1 MIPVACLLGNTLD
14 EGMITSCNLDL
25 ESKARTT
32 TTSSLELT
40 TLRTHVG
47 TSLATRSS
55 GSSEVLHS
63 LASIAVSL
71 EQNSV
76 RTSGSTQS
84 ELVQSDALASSLHDA
99 STSCLS
105 EVQSAH
111 LQSRNIAHT
120 DVVGNC
126 ANHHSN
132 LVLLSLHV
140 SDQAAQI
147 HRRAVNAAHV
157 KASQNHLRE
166 LSIRATSKETIQLR
180 ITQFHKTQYIH
191 QQSQVH
197 VLALRSLSSLVSTV
211 TTSSN
216 KINTLQRG

>member
-1 MIPVACLLGNTLD
+1 MKMFYSPLIILN
-14 EGMITSCNLDL
+14 L
-25 ESKARTT
+25 ESKTRTT

-166 LSIRATSKETIQLR
+166 LSIRATSKETIQ
-180 ITQFHKTQYIH
+180 IH

-216 KINTLQRG
+216 KINTLPNSQNWKK